1 MQGEWYRRPQPRRRV
16 ATEGFM
22 INCVTV
28 TGEGVNSEQVPMR
41 IIVQHSGKLAN
52 GLMILP
58 TQQSNKKCIEIN
70 SIDLET
76 SAIFK
81 AGLTPWLVQ

>member
-1 MQGEWYRRPQPRRRV
+1 
-16 ATEGFM
+16 M

-76 SAIFK
+76 SALSK
-81 AGLTPWLVQ
+81 AGLTPRVNSVNGRWRAEFASEFKVLLVD